1 MKIFGDVDK
10 TKDGKTKSEYPS
22 WYFEQQ
28 QDDLNESIRHKQMM
42 LEKELVPYSEKG
54 LMQNRLKQESQRL
67 SEIEASKPRFT
78 EKELDDIAK
87 MVKSGS
93 GNASG
98 TLSQKIGE
106 SMFKR
111 SDMERGTTDAH
122 EEARRISKPCIA
134 LDEREIEFAR
144 ACEVPIDPTGKVT
157 RKGAEKMWKIGR
169 RIIGELSNTEV
180 LRRG

>member
-1 MKIFGDVDK
+1 MKIYGDVDK

-28 QDDLNESIRHKQMM
+28 QDDLGESIRHKKLM
-42 LEKELVPYSEKG
+42 LDKELVPYSEKA
-54 LMQNRLKQESQRL
+54 LMQNRLKQESTRL

-78 EKELDDIAK
+78 EKELEDISK
-87 MVKSGS
+87 MVKSGT

-98 TLSQKIGE
+98 TISQKIAE

-122 EEARRISKPCIA
+122 EEARRISKPCIK
-134 LDEREIEFAR
+134 LDEKEIDFAK
-144 ACEVPIDPTGKVT
+144 ACEVPIDPNGKVS